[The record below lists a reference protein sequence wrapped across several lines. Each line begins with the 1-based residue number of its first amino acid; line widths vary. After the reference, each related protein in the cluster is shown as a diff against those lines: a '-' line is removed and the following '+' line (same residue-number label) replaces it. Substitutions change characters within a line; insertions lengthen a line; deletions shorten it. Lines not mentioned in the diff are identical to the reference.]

1 MGLRFP
7 AVLGDESSNHDGG
20 GISPSSL
27 TGMAVRKKIFFVLGL
42 GLLLAARPAC
52 AQSPA
57 PSEYQLKAAF
67 LYNFAKFIEWPPK
80 AFADGK
86 APFIIGVL
94 GDNPFGT
101 DLDQVVAG
109 KTINDHP
116 ITIRTN
122 LTALEAT
129 NCHILFIS
137 SSEKKNWPEIFQS
150 LRGTTVLTVGDTE
163 RFIEAGGIINFVPEA
178 GKIRFQIN
186 DDTAKA
192 ARLKISSKLLSL
204 AVRAPA
210 AK

>member
-1 MGLRFP
+1 MKAG
-7 AVLGDESSNHDGG
+7 NHDEGKT
-20 GISPSSL
+20 SPSSV
-27 TGMAVRKKIFFVLGL
+27 TAMGARKKIFFWLGV
-42 GLLLAARPAC
+42 GLLLAATPVR

-80 AFADGK
+80 AFADDK

-101 DLDQVVAG
+101 DLDQLVAG

-116 ITIRTN
+116 IIIRTN
-122 LTALEAT
+122 LTAVEAT

-137 SSEKKNWPEIFQS
+137 SSEKKNFPEIFQT

-178 GKIRFQIN
+178 GKIRFQIS
-186 DDTAKA
+186 DDAAKA